1 MCKRL
6 FLLASLILV
15 LAGAPSVFGEPIG
28 VFNFSQDVG
37 TPGNPSGTGGTRY
50 VATNEYL
57 ILAGGSDIW
66 EQADHFHYAYN
77 EVSGNVRFELS
88 PGWDLGGG
96 NDWAK
101 IETML
106 RANIGAGSV
115 TYATATRRGNTDPA
129 NKMVDSW
136 VGLQAR
142 SVENDWMWG
151 AGDRGGQPSK
161 IAIQRVVDNGYQLV
175 QSLVDYGGGTG
186 WEVVST
192 QFVPSLPDALLMGA
206 AVTSHDNYWL
216 AQARVGNVAYTQ
228 NPGLVGTFPRSGDPL
243 PEACGNIPGL
253 LIETIKAG
261 EWSNLDAGYP
271 AAYELVT
278 THAIGGDPGIEYGSR
293 IDPVVNLRD
302 TGDGAFGDNRSF
314 PGIDPYEFPAGDP
327 AAGDDDNQF
336 ATLVTGCIQLTQGL
350 HVIGANSDDGTIIEI
365 GGVEIGRTDTW
376 KGASPVDF
384 LFTTP
389 ADGIY
394 SFRALH
400 LEGGGGAS
408 LELSE
413 VLASGVRVLLGDV
426 ANGASPVY
434 CVPEPATIALLGFG
448 GLAMLR
454 VRRKR

>member
-6 FLLASLILV
+6 FVLV
-15 LAGAPSVFGEPIG
+15 LLLVAVPSVFGEPIG

-57 ILAGGSDIW
+57 ILGGGSDIW

-88 PGWDLGGG
+88 PAWDLGGG
-96 NDWAK
+96 SDWAK

-151 AGDRGGQPSK
+151 TGDRGGQPSK
-161 IAIQRVVDNGYQLV
+161 IAIQRVVSNDYQLV
-175 QSLVDYGGGTG
+175 QSLVDYGGGAG
-186 WEVVST
+186 WEAVST
-192 QFVPSLPDALLMGA
+192 QWVPSLPDQVLMGA
-206 AVTSHDNYWL
+206 AVTSHDNNWL
-216 AQARVGNVAYTQ
+216 VQARVGNVAYTQ
-228 NPGLVGTFPRSGDPL
+228 NPGLVGITQIRDPL
-243 PEACGNIPGL
+243 PETCGDIPGL
-253 LIETIKAG
+253 KIEAMKTG
-261 EWSNLDAGYP
+261 EWSDLGGDYATGFARAETLITTRELD
-271 AAYELVT
+271 
-278 THAIGGDPGIEYGSR
+278 GDPGREYGSR
-293 IDPVVNLRD
+293 IDPVVNLLD
-302 TGDGAFGDNRSF
+302 SGGTFNFPDDKKF
-314 PGIDPYEFPAGDP
+314 PGIDDDGI
-327 AAGDDDNQF
+327 DDDDDQF
-336 ATLVTGCIQLTQGL
+336 GVLVTGCIQLTQGL
-350 HVIGANSDDGTIIEI
+350 HVIGGQMDDGVKIWI
-365 GGVEIGRTDTW
+365 GGVEIGATSSW
-376 KGASPVDF
+376 NQVG
-384 LFTTP
+384 LFP
-389 ADGIY
+389 FNALADGIY
-394 SFRALH
+394 SFKAVGF
-400 LEGGGGAS
+400 EWGGGAD
-408 LELSE
+408 LELYE
-413 VLASGVRVLLGDV
+413 ALADGSLVLLGTGPS
-426 ANGASPVY
+426 AVY